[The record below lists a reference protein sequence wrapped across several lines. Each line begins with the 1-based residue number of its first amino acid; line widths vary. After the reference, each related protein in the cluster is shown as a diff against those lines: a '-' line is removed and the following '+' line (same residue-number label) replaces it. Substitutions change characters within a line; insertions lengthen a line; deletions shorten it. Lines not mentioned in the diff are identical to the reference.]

1 MSHRVRISF
10 PVFGVKL
17 QYLGISGPD
26 GCHITTVELSFWRT
40 FRWHIQ
46 IFFEEFCPN
55 HFLCNLP
62 ITVISGLS
70 SEDSDDLKK
79 ILSFSTP
86 RFYLD
91 LIEKSSNLCL
101 WFSLT
106 IFHTLSLQT
115 CLLYCQVEK
124 PRPVSMVQ
132 TVWFYDLCGIHNR
145 CSKSKARHQWRG
157 GNQAFVAEWEP
168 TGLRRKFD
176 QSHQAQIISPKVRIF
191 RYFSFFFNWWII
203 L

>member
-1 MSHRVRISF
+1 MFSAFKPTISRDRK
-10 PVFGVKL
+10 VL
-17 QYLGISGPD
+17 ERCSQY
-26 GCHITTVELSFWRT
+26 
-40 FRWHIQ
+40 
-46 IFFEEFCPN
+46 IFD
-55 HFLCNLP
+55 HHS
-62 ITVISGLS
+62 ITVISSLS

-145 CSKSKARHQWRG
+145 CSKSKARQKWRG
-157 GNQAFVAEWEP
+157 GNQWVKVLLLALYDLKTYNF
-168 TGLRRKFD
+168 RFDRKCVGG
-176 QSHQAQIISPKVRIF
+176 AQI
-191 RYFSFFFNWWII
+191 W
-203 L
+203 